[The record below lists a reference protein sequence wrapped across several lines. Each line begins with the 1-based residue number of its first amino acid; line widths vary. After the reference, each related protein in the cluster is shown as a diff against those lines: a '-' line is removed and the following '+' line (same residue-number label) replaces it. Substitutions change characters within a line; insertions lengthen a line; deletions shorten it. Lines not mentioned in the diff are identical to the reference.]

1 MIVVMNSSATE
12 ENVKNVE
19 NIITSAGLHVH
30 LSKGEETTIIGIV
43 GDKTRVNTETLQAA
57 DGVEKIIQ
65 VTESYKLANRKFHPA
80 NTVIKVGGK
89 DTDAVTIGGDQ
100 FVIYRHVIGMQNV
113 KYRDAVLVAKTYLLK
128 KINSRAYE
136 LCLPDIQNVFD

>member
-1 MIVVMNSSATE
+1 MKQMNERKIFSALFVEICVLMCYNKNMGVFMMNEVLRDFLIEEINGSIYNDLWNFIASDNITRGTFDCSHYIVM
-12 ENVKNVE
+12 
-19 NIITSAGLHVH
+19 
-30 LSKGEETTIIGIV
+30 
-43 GDKTRVNTETLQAA
+43 
-57 DGVEKIIQ
+57 
-65 VTESYKLANRKFHPA
+65 KL
-80 NTVIKVGGK
+80 
-89 DTDAVTIGGDQ
+89 GGDQ